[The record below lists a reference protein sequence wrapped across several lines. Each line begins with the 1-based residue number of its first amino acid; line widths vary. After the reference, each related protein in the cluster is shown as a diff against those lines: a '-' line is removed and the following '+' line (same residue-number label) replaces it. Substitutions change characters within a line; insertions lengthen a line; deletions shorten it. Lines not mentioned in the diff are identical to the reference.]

1 MNGELA
7 VVERLRQLLPGP
19 PEGQTWIGD
28 DAAVVA
34 PPTGDLLLAADT
46 VVAGVHVDLDLV
58 GLDDLGWKSIS
69 VNVSDIAAMG
79 GTPMY
84 ALVALCG
91 PPDTDVELVYQGV
104 QAAAEAYACP
114 VVGGDLSGACQLVVS
129 VSVAGDAGPSSP
141 VLRSGAAPGD
151 AVLVTGPL
159 GASAAGLRLL
169 RAGAAGAGHPLV
181 EAHRRPRA
189 RPDEGR
195 AARAGGATAMIDVS
209 DGLASDVR
217 RLAQASGVGLELEA
231 ATVPLAA
238 GAGLD
243 EALGGGEDYE
253 LVFTANDPGAVAAAF
268 ARAGLRPP
276 VAIGRCTPDRGR
288 LLLDGAPLPAVGWE
302 HEWR

>member
-1 MNGELA
+1 
-7 VVERLRQLLPGP
+7 
-19 PEGQTWIGD
+19 
-28 DAAVVA
+28 
-34 PPTGDLLLAADT
+34 
-46 VVAGVHVDLDLV
+46 
-58 GLDDLGWKSIS
+58 
-69 VNVSDIAAMG
+69 
-79 GTPMY
+79 
-84 ALVALCG
+84 
-91 PPDTDVELVYQGV
+91 
-104 QAAAEAYACP
+104 
-114 VVGGDLSGACQLVVS
+114 
-129 VSVAGDAGPSSP
+129 
-141 VLRSGAAPGD
+141 
-151 AVLVTGPL
+151 
-159 GASAAGLRLL
+159 
-169 RAGAAGAGHPLV
+169 
-181 EAHRRPRA
+181 
-189 RPDEGR
+189 
-195 AARAGGATAMIDVS
+195 MIDVS